1 MNSITLR
8 TLGFAAILSSST
20 ASSTTSC
27 LPCIDRSQVSIG
39 VVHHGHLDDPYWDA
53 MDIAME
59 QGAQDMGVKLIMRA
73 DQISEGASQDE
84 INDQMMKEIEE
95 YCTNGQVDAILVSLP
110 NEQVLESLQPCLD
123 NDMPVAVFNS
133 GYEMAIRDGI
143 IYFGMN
149 ERQGGY
155 AAGQELA
162 R

>member
-1 MNSITLR
+1 MNNSITLR
-8 TLGFAAILSSST
+8 TLCVATILSATT
-20 ASSTTSC
+20 ATTTSC

-39 VVHHGHLDDPYWDA
+39 VVHHGHADDQYWDSVN
-53 MDIAME
+53 IAIE
-59 QGAQDMGVKLIMRA
+59 QGANDMGVKLVMR
-73 DQISEGASQDE
+73 DDPISEGASQDE

-95 YCTNGQVDAILVSLP
+95 YCTNDQVDALLVSLP

-123 NDMPVAVFNS
+123 NIPVAVFNS

-143 IYFGMN
+143 IYFGMD
-149 ERQGGY
+149 ESKGGY

>member
-1 MNSITLR
+1 MNCITLR
-8 TLGFAAILSSST
+8 TLGIAVILSSST
-20 ASSTTSC
+20 ASTTSC

-39 VVHHGHLDDPYWDA
+39 VVHHGHLDDPYWDS
-53 MDIAME
+53 MDAAIE
-59 QGAQDMGVKLIMRA
+59 QGAKDMGVKLLMRE
-73 DQISEGASQDE
+73 DPISEGASQDE

-95 YCTNGQVDAILVSLP
+95 YCTKGQVGAILVSLP

-143 IYFGMN
+143 IYFGMD